1 MYHIRVRNDE
11 DKKDIVIDTNSYV
24 LIANT
29 ELGEEGEGLYANSVI
44 SNTSPEDVLHLLL
57 GMDEIRDR
65 IIKNHPIVGLMY
77 ELKDELID
85 RTITKDLLKGTTE
98 TFERG

>member
-11 DKKDIVIDTNSYV
+11 DKKDTVIDTNSYV

-29 ELGEEGEGLYANSVI
+29 ELEEEGEGLYANSVI
-44 SNTSPEDVLHLLL
+44 RNASPEDVLHLLL

-65 IIKNHPIVGLMY
+65 IIKSHPIVGLMY

-85 RTITKDLLKGTTE
+85 RTITKDLLRGTTE
-98 TFERG
+98 TFERD